1 MRPSSLR
8 AKREFALIDR
18 WQQAVLD
25 AATLDHDL
33 ACEVADIATVV
44 RGYGEV
50 RRRLSGAFM
59 RFLDEILMP
68 AVARDRSE
76 GKGYARARTI
86 VSDTRKKLLADEKG
100 IEAALLEASRS

>member
-1 MRPSSLR
+1 
-8 AKREFALIDR
+8 
-18 WQQAVLD
+18 VLD
-25 AATLDHDL
+25 AAALDYDL

-59 RFLDEILMP
+59 RFLDEILAP

-76 GKGYARARTI
+76 GKGYTRARTI
-86 VSDTRKKLLADEKG
+86 VSETRKTLLADEKG
-100 IEAALLEASRS
+100 IESALREASRA